1 MEKTLKSNMKLKSE
15 EDGTVKNG
23 IKDLVLWW

>member
-1 MEKTLKSNMKLKSE
+1 MEKTLKSNMKVKSE
-15 EDGTVKNG
+15 EDGTVENW